1 MRSRRPAPIADVA
14 GSTANPVDM
23 ASFAQAEARRQAD
36 AGRQPDGASRAKGQ
50 VFRRKID
57 CGNSTETSAERLILR
72 DPDHLLRSRRRPN
85 R

>member
-1 MRSRRPAPIADVA
+1 MRQHRSAPSADA
-14 GSTANPVDM
+14 TGSPRDM
-23 ASFAQAEARRQAD
+23 ASFAQAEAGRQAE
-36 AGRQPDGASRAKGQ
+36 AARQSHSTSRAKGQ

-72 DPDHLLRSRRRPN
+72 DPDHLLRSARRPN